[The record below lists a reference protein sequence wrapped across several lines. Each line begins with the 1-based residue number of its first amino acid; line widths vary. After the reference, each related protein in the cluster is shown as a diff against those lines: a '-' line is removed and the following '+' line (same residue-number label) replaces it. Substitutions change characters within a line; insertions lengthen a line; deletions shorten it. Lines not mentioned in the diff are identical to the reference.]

1 WPTTGAGG
9 DASMI
14 DPVGEVLGAV
24 RRAKTEAKASQKAA
38 VERVVVGGPAGVI
51 ALVRAAEGDLRD
63 AGSVA
68 VFEWTDAAELTCT
81 VTLAPR
87 DTETEADTEA
97 DTEGA

>member
-1 WPTTGAGG
+1 
-9 DASMI
+9 
-14 DPVGEVLGAV
+14 
-24 RRAKTEAKASQKAA
+24 
-38 VERVVVGGPAGVI
+38 VVGGPAEVI

-87 DTETEADTEA
+87 DTETEAEADTGA